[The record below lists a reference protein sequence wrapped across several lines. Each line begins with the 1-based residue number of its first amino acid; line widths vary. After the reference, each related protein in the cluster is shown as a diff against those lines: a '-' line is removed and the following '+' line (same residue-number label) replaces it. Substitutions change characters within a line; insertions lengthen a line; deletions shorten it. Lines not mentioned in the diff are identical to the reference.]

1 MRNYIL
7 ATLLLASNCLFAQY
21 WEPKAISMDKYQVLD
36 SAYIKVTYSL
46 TFVKDTLKA
55 QQKSNDIQVLLIGKK
70 VSKYYSQSYSDYNE
84 YVKSLIKKGADAV
97 PKAKDGTNG
106 YEIFKNYPAGKITV
120 TDMATLIGGNYLY
133 FDDQHNMNWNIT
145 NERTMILSYSCQKAT
160 TTFRGRTYEAWF
172 ATEIPINNGP
182 WKFGGLPGLILKVSD
197 SQNYFKFECIG
208 IEHLKKKEPIKYYN
222 LPYIKSTRKE
232 CGKLYRRLH
241 NDFAGFRTMQGGKTF
256 EVNTK
261 GEAKEMKNSTRKH
274 PYNPIEKE

>member
-21 WEPKAISMDKYQVLD
+21 WEPKAIYMDKYQVLD

-106 YEIFKNYPAGKITV
+106 YEIFKNYPADKITV

-133 FDDQHNMNWNIT
+133 FDDQHNMNWNIR

-197 SQNYFKFECIG
+197 SLNYFKFECIG

>member
-55 QQKSNDIQVLLIGKK
+55 QQKSNDIQVLLIGEK
-70 VSKYYSQSYSDYNE
+70 VSKYYSQTYSDYNE
-84 YVKSLIKKGADAV
+84 YVKSLIKKGAATV
-97 PKAKDGTNG
+97 PNAKDGTNG

-133 FDDQHNMNWNIT
+133 FDDQHNMNWNIR

-197 SQNYFKFECIG
+197 SLNYFKFECIG
-208 IEHLKKKEPIKYYN
+208 IEHLNKKEPIKYYN
-222 LPYIKSTRKE
+222 LPYIKSARKE

>member
-21 WEPKAISMDKYQVLD
+21 WEPKAISMDKYQGLD

-197 SQNYFKFECIG
+197 SLNYFKFECIG
-208 IEHLKKKEPIKYYN
+208 IEHLNKKEPIKYYN

>member
-55 QQKSNDIQVLLIGKK
+55 QQKSNDIQVLLIGEK
-70 VSKYYSQSYSDYNE
+70 VSKYYSQTYSDYNE
-84 YVKSLIKKGADAV
+84 YVKSLIKKGVATV
-97 PKAKDGTNG
+97 PNAKDGTNG

-133 FDDQHNMNWNIT
+133 FDDQHNMNWNIR

-197 SQNYFKFECIG
+197 SLNYFKFECIG
-208 IEHLKKKEPIKYYN
+208 IEHLNKKEPIKYYN